1 MTTRHARFA
10 TPASPESVAF
20 ARDRVLTQVNAW
32 GLTLEKG
39 AREAIKLVASEL
51 TTNAVVHAE
60 GLITL
65 GLYLG
70 KDRLL
75 LVVHDGSRALPTPP
89 ASCDPAESESGR
101 GLLLVNTFADRWGSD
116 PTPGGKKVWA
126 EFDVPPQ
133 LPAAESDVLPRLPR
147 PVAADTGTRP
157 SHTTPWFARHQRISL
172 HPKETVVTAMLPRR
186 SR

>member
-51 TTNAVVHAE
+51 ITNAVVHAE

-126 EFDVPPQ
+126 EFDVPRSCRPPSQMSSLAYRGSWPQ
-133 LPAAESDVLPRLPR
+133 RPAPARLSHHTLVCPPSADEPSPEGDRRDRDVAPE
-147 PVAADTGTRP
+147 V
-157 SHTTPWFARHQRISL
+157 
-172 HPKETVVTAMLPRR
+172 
-186 SR
+186 